1 LLKDHLKE
9 GERALDVGSGSGYLT
24 VCMALMVG
32 ETGMA
37 VGIDH
42 IPELVEFSRS
52 NIQRDKPA
60 LLESNRLKLV
70 VGDGRQGHPEDAPY
84 NAIHVGAATPT
95 LPDVLVAQLKPGGR
109 LIVPVGPEGGNQQLE
124 QIDKKADGSVMR
136 TPLMGVVYVPLTDKE
151 AQWPGRNEL

>member
-1 LLKDHLKE
+1 LKE

-52 NIQRDKPA
+52 NIQKDKPA

-70 VGDGRQGHPEDAPY
+70 GKYRSY
-84 NAIHVGAATPT
+84 F
-95 LPDVLVAQLKPGGR
+95 
-109 LIVPVGPEGGNQQLE
+109 
-124 QIDKKADGSVMR
+124 
-136 TPLMGVVYVPLTDKE
+136 
-151 AQWPGRNEL
+151 